1 MPETFRLPQRTER
14 LECSEAFRINSIP
27 HKDHVLID
35 RAPDPVQ
42 VCVCAVTLCVFE
54 HVVRIIIFF
63 KKKVEVYP
71 FKDTTQSGMTQ
82 LYTPFSS
89 TRKRRIQTPR
99 GNGSEAN
106 YFLNSEKT
114 NKVVWKET
122 GYSTDHFYST
132 TNQIYLKNLNIFSD
146 FILELSLFGLHCSK
160 GY

>member
-1 MPETFRLPQRTER
+1 MYEKYPKRSVCLRGRKGWSVPKHSALIRSPTRIMFWLTEHLTQCR
-14 LECSEAFRINSIP
+14 
-27 HKDHVLID
+27 
-35 RAPDPVQ
+35 
-42 VCVCAVTLCVFE
+42 CVCAVTLCVFE
-54 HVVRIIIFF
+54 HVVRIIFF
-63 KKKVEVYP
+63 LKTTVEVYP

-89 TRKRRIQTPR
+89 TRKTPR
-99 GNGSEAN
+99 GNRSEAN
-106 YFLNSEKT
+106 DFLNSEKT
-114 NKVVWKET
+114 NRIVWKEA